1 MAEPELED
9 IKALLRRGGMQAMP
23 EVVEIRPEIRSAGSW
38 HLVDPEPEPAGPP
51 RQRSTGPAGTAAD
64 PTKAVPTG
72 AAPGEAVV
80 PQPGVA
86 GGFSPGMMLRQV
98 TYFVPPQEAARFQ
111 DWLYRNE
118 PQLHARAP
126 AGVSYLGTYGVFGR
140 GSTYA
145 TFWRYASFA
154 AVQRMAAE
162 VSDPLSDFGGFLRV
176 LQQYP
181 QIRAAEDYTEQLYLP
196 AGSSPL
202 LTPGVTRDEQPG
214 GARAPR

>member
-1 MAEPELED
+1 MAEDELED
-9 IKALLRRGGMQAMP
+9 IKALLRRGGVQAMP

-38 HLVDPEPEPAGPP
+38 HLVDPEFKLAEPP
-51 RQRSTGPAGTAAD
+51 RQPATPRSEGGQEQQPQQQ
-64 PTKAVPTG
+64 
-72 AAPGEAVV
+72 
-80 PQPGVA
+80 PQPQHGLA

-118 PQLHARAP
+118 PHLHALAP
-126 AGVSYLGTYGVFGR
+126 AGVTYLGTYGVFGR

-145 TFWRYASFA
+145 SFWRYDSFA
-154 AVQRMAAE
+154 AVQRMAAA
-162 VSDPLSDFGGFLRV
+162 VGDPLSDFGGVLRV

-214 GARAPR
+214 GARAPRG